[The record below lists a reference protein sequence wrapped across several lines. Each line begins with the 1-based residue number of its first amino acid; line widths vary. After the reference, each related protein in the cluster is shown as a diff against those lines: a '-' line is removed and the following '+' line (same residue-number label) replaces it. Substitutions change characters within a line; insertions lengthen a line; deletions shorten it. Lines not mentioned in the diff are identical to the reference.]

1 MGIDDIIS
9 HMEHNL
15 DNTLGHI
22 MNALQFCPEC
32 GTRINADCCFCPT
45 CGTQIN
51 EAKDSTFSSN
61 GILFTNTQTL
71 AEKYGCTRQDVL
83 DMFDHI
89 VELSYE
95 CNIHWNLLDVAD
107 ESLDDFWLNYNEKI
121 SNYLQEENLPYG
133 MNTHIF
139 IIGGDDVIP
148 IPMVEDPF
156 GSSDNGRIPCDM
168 CYCFTGNFFSD
179 MWDGEH
185 IITENYVRN
194 TIARL
199 PLEDGKLQTTP
210 SEDIESY
217 FNLCS
222 LYYDNGIPAEKV
234 MMTANESWLPASK
247 TMSEHL
253 PLVND
258 ALDTEMEQDGMYVC
272 PPVTS
277 DNEEAIEPLSESME
291 KAGMLLFN
299 LHGASRTGKSGF
311 YHDGGEA
318 FSTELLRYT
327 NARVLNTVA
336 CYGARYHEYER
347 DDSMMLTAMYS
358 NGFLLYAGSLI
369 PVPMTELDIPEGVEV
384 HEGSGSEHL
393 MPIYCMEQY
402 AGLPAGEAMMRA
414 KLEYFNTFR
423 HFERDDFSLATMMM
437 FSLYGNPLLRLQ
449 RSEEV
454 LRKSEEMHVL
464 PKLPQTKTV
473 VSEPVCMKLTKR
485 LIDNSLGSSTLLTD
499 IRSTVD
505 ANLSAIHQTIQQ
517 NLYDTLGLEPRY
529 LKHVDSF
536 TIGNEKGYIYTYID
550 NAKQYGNKAIVEVD
564 PNGKIRKIFKMK

>member
-1 MGIDDIIS
+1 MY
-9 HMEHNL
+9 
-15 DNTLGHI
+15 
-22 MNALQFCPEC
+22 CPEC

-51 EAKDSTFSSN
+51 EAQNSTFSNN

-95 CNIHWNLLDVAD
+95 CNIHWYLLDVAD
-107 ESLDDFWLNYNEKI
+107 EGLDDFWLNYNEKI
-121 SNYLQEENLPYG
+121 SNYLLEENLPYG

-185 IITENYVRN
+185 IITESYVRN

-222 LYYDNGIPAEKV
+222 LYYDNGIPAENV
-234 MMTANESWLPASK
+234 MMTANASWLPASK

-258 ALDTEMEQDGMYVC
+258 AINTELEQDKMYIC
-272 PPVTS
+272 PPVS
-277 DNEEAIEPLSESME
+277 PINEDALVPICESMDQ
-291 KAGMLLFN
+291 ADMLLFN
-299 LHGASRTGKSGF
+299 LHGANDDCMSSF
-311 YHDGGEA
+311 YHDEGEA
-318 FSTELLRYT
+318 FSLEMLDYT

-336 CYGARYHEYER
+336 CYGARYHGYGREN
-347 DDSMMLTAMYS
+347 SMLLNSFYHH
-358 NGFLLYAGSLI
+358 GFLLYVGSLI
-369 PVPMTELDIPEGVEV
+369 PVPMTELHIPEGVEV

-402 AGLPAGEAMMRA
+402 AGLPAGEALMKA

-423 HFERDDFSLATMMM
+423 FLERDDFSLATMMM
-437 FSLYGNPLLRLQ
+437 FSLYGNPMLRLQ
-449 RSEEV
+449 KNEQV
-454 LRKSEEMHVL
+454 LQKAESVHVL
-464 PKLPQTKTV
+464 PKLFSAGAKEET
-473 VSEPVCMKLTKR
+473 PVQMKR
-485 LIDNSLGSSTLLTD
+485 LQRVIDYSTPSRFLLGD
-499 IRSTVD
+499 IRRSV
-505 ANLSAIHQTIQQ
+505 NGNIESIHETIKRK
-517 NLYDTLGLEPRY
+517 LYDQFGLEPRWLHHIDAFNMQNKY
-529 LKHVDSF
+529 GILEEGF
-536 TIGNEKGYIYTYID
+536 LYTYED
-550 NAKQYGNKAIVEVD
+550 NTNICTKRTMIETDNFGVVKRVY
-564 PNGKIRKIFKMK
+564 KMK